1 MAARAGSKRAAEQ
14 EESGKGSKSSP
25 SKKKPRPL
33 EQVSKFGGMTEEEV
47 CKMLLPDHLKPG
59 LDIVFVSIA
68 LCFIPLLLESIS
80 KWAGNEMHGSTG
92 LDGPRKIVRREN

>member
-14 EESGKGSKSSP
+14 GESGNASKSSP
-25 SKKKPRPL
+25 SKKKPKPL

-59 LDIVFVSIA
+59 LDIVFVSTA
-68 LCFIPLLLESIS
+68 THFDWNRFPSL
-80 KWAGNEMHGSTG
+80 AGNEIMHYS
-92 LDGPRKIVRREN
+92 R